1 MAKSTACRIYRRRQ
15 RLRARF
21 RCRGAHH
28 GERLGGSAFD
38 ANAATLDQKSPGM
51 KLSAMTDKNT
61 ALVPEEG
68 WHCLHLF
75 YRIEYGQWQL
85 LSRDEQNVAKTNLSS
100 LVQEVRAMQ
109 WTQLLTLSMVTP
121 KADIGFMLITPDL
134 HDANK
139 IEKRLSLS
147 LGADVLS
154 PVYSYLSLTEESEYI
169 TSEDEYVQ
177 TLEPSVR
184 NDSTKLNEALAAF
197 RERMKHY
204 RQERVYPT
212 LPDWPVVCFYN
223 MSKRRGEQRN
233 WYALPYDE
241 RRKLMKGHAAV
252 GREFA
257 GKVKQLIT
265 GSTGL
270 DGAEW
275 GVTLFARDTFQIK
288 AIVYKMR
295 FDPVSAEYAD
305 FGEFYIGI
313 QLPLDE
319 LFRPLRL

>member
-1 MAKSTACRIYRRRQ
+1 V
-15 RLRARF
+15 
-21 RCRGAHH
+21 
-28 GERLGGSAFD
+28 
-38 ANAATLDQKSPGM
+38 
-51 KLSAMTDKNT
+51 TDKNT
-61 ALVPEEG
+61 VLVPEEG
-68 WHCLHLF
+68 WHCLHSF
-75 YRIEYGQWQL
+75 YRIEQGQWQL
-85 LSRDEQNVAKTNLSS
+85 LSREEQTAAKTNLSS
-100 LVQEVRAMQ
+100 LVQEIRAMDSA
-109 WTQLLTLSMVTP
+109 QLLTLSIVTP

-139 IEKRLSLS
+139 IDKQLSLS
-147 LGADVLS
+147 LGADVLT

-169 TSEDEYVQ
+169 TTEEEYAE
-177 TLEPSVR
+177 TLER
-184 NDSTKLNEALAAF
+184 EQNIKRDSKKFVESLNSF

-241 RRKLMKGHAAV
+241 RRRLMKGHANV

-270 DGAEW
+270 DDAEW

-305 FGEFYIGI
+305 FGEFFIGI

-319 LFRPLRL
+319 LFRRLQL

>member
-1 MAKSTACRIYRRRQ
+1 
-15 RLRARF
+15 
-21 RCRGAHH
+21 
-28 GERLGGSAFD
+28 
-38 ANAATLDQKSPGM
+38 
-51 KLSAMTDKNT
+51 MTDKNT

-85 LSRDEQNVAKTNLSS
+85 LSRDEQTAAKTNLSS
-100 LVQEVRAMQ
+100 LVQEVRTMDS
-109 WTQLLTLSMVTP
+109 TQLLTLGMVTP

-134 HDANK
+134 HNANK
-139 IEKRLSLS
+139 VEKQVSLS
-147 LGADVLS
+147 LGADVLT

-169 TSEDEYVQ
+169 TTEEEYAQ
-177 TLEPSVR
+177 TLEASVR
-184 NDSTKLNEALAAF
+184 NDPAKLEEALTTF
-197 RERMKHY
+197 RERIKHY

-223 MSKRRGEQRN
+223 MSKRRAEQRN

-241 RRKLMKGHAAV
+241 RRKLMKGHASV

-270 DGAEW
+270 DDAEW

-319 LFRPLRL
+319 LFRRLQL

>member
-1 MAKSTACRIYRRRQ
+1 
-15 RLRARF
+15 
-21 RCRGAHH
+21 
-28 GERLGGSAFD
+28 
-38 ANAATLDQKSPGM
+38 
-51 KLSAMTDKNT
+51 MTDKNLS
-61 ALVPEEG
+61 LVPEEG

-75 YRIEYGQWQL
+75 YQIEYGQWQL
-85 LSRDEQNVAKTNLSS
+85 LGREEQNAAKTNLSS
-100 LVQEVRAMQ
+100 VVQEVRAMES
-109 WTQLLTLSMVTP
+109 TQLLTLSMITP

-134 HDANK
+134 HSANK

-147 LGADVLS
+147 LGADVLT

-169 TSEDEYVQ
+169 TTEEEYAQ
-177 TLEPSVR
+177 TLDTGIRKDPA
-184 NDSTKLNEALAAF
+184 KLEEAMTTF
-197 RERMKHY
+197 
-204 RQERVYPT
+204 
-212 LPDWPVVCFYN
+212 
-223 MSKRRGEQRN
+223 
-233 WYALPYDE
+233 DE
-241 RRKLMKGHAAV
+241 RRKLMKGHASV

-270 DGAEW
+270 DDAEW

-319 LFRPLRL
+319 LSRRLQL

>member
-1 MAKSTACRIYRRRQ
+1 
-15 RLRARF
+15 
-21 RCRGAHH
+21 
-28 GERLGGSAFD
+28 
-38 ANAATLDQKSPGM
+38 
-51 KLSAMTDKNT
+51 MTDKST
-61 ALVPEEG
+61 TLVPEEG

-85 LSRDEQNVAKTNLSS
+85 LSREEQTAAKTNLTR
-100 LVQEVRAMQ
+100 LIQEIRATDS
-109 WTQLLTLSMVTP
+109 TQLVTLSIVTP
-121 KADIGFMLITPDL
+121 KADLGFMLITPDL
-134 HDANK
+134 HNANK
-139 IEKRLSLS
+139 IDKQLSLS
-147 LGADVLS
+147 LGPDVLT

-169 TSEDEYVQ
+169 TTEDEYTQ
-177 TLEPSVR
+177 TL
-184 NDSTKLNEALAAF
+184 DQSTKADPAKLAAALATF
-197 RERMKHY
+197 RERIKHY

-223 MSKRRGEQRN
+223 MSKRRGEERN
-233 WYALPYDE
+233 WYALPYEE
-241 RRKLMKGHAAV
+241 RRSLMKGHAAV

-270 DGAEW
+270 DDAEW

-305 FGEFYIGI
+305 FGEFFIGI

-319 LFRPLRL
+319 LFRRLQL

>member
-1 MAKSTACRIYRRRQ
+1 
-15 RLRARF
+15 
-21 RCRGAHH
+21 
-28 GERLGGSAFD
+28 
-38 ANAATLDQKSPGM
+38 
-51 KLSAMTDKNT
+51 MTDKSA
-61 ALVPEEG
+61 ALIPEEG

-75 YRIEYGQWQL
+75 YRVDYGQWQL
-85 LSRDEQNVAKTNLSS
+85 LNREEQNAAKTNLAR
-100 LVQEVRAMQ
+100 LVQEIRALDS
-109 WTQLLTLSMVTP
+109 TQLLTLTIVTP
-121 KADIGFMLITPDL
+121 KADLGFMLITPDL
-134 HDANK
+134 QTANK
-139 IEKRLSLS
+139 IEKELSLS
-147 LGADVLS
+147 LGADVLT

-169 TSEDEYVQ
+169 TTEEEYLD
-177 TLEPSVR
+177 TLDAETRKDPA
-184 NDSTKLNEALAAF
+184 KLEQALATF
-197 RERMKHY
+197 HDRMKRY

-241 RRKLMKGHAAV
+241 RRKLMKGHADV

-270 DGAEW
+270 DDAEW
-275 GVTLFARDTFQIK
+275 GVTLFARDTFQVK

-295 FDPVSAEYAD
+295 FDPVSAEYAEFGD
-305 FGEFYIGI
+305 FFIGI

-319 LFRPLRL
+319 LFRRLQL

>member
-1 MAKSTACRIYRRRQ
+1 
-15 RLRARF
+15 
-21 RCRGAHH
+21 
-28 GERLGGSAFD
+28 
-38 ANAATLDQKSPGM
+38 
-51 KLSAMTDKNT
+51 
-61 ALVPEEG
+61 
-68 WHCLHLF
+68 
-75 YRIEYGQWQL
+75 
-85 LSRDEQNVAKTNLSS
+85 
-100 LVQEVRAMQ
+100 VQEVRAMDS
-109 WTQLLTLSMVTP
+109 TQLRTLSMITP
-121 KADIGFMLITPDL
+121 KAVIGFMLIKPVL
-134 HDANK
+134 HNANK
-139 IEKRLSLS
+139 IEKRLAVTW
-147 LGADVLS
+147 GADVLT

-169 TSEDEYVQ
+169 TTEEEYAQ
-177 TLEPSVR
+177 TLEKEENIKPESE
-184 NDSTKLNEALAAF
+184 KFAEAMKSF

-270 DGAEW
+270 DDAEW

-319 LFRPLRL
+319 LFRRLQL

>member
-1 MAKSTACRIYRRRQ
+1 
-15 RLRARF
+15 
-21 RCRGAHH
+21 
-28 GERLGGSAFD
+28 
-38 ANAATLDQKSPGM
+38 
-51 KLSAMTDKNT
+51 MTDKNT

-75 YRIEYGQWQL
+75 YRVEQGQWQML
-85 LSRDEQNVAKTNLSS
+85 NRAEQNEAKTNLTS
-100 LVQEVRAMQ
+100 LVQEARAMDS
-109 WTQLLTLSMVTP
+109 TQLLTLGMVTP
-121 KADIGFMLITPDL
+121 KADLGFMLITPDL
-134 HDANK
+134 HNANG

-147 LGADVLS
+147 LGPDILT

-169 TSEDEYVQ
+169 TTEDEYVQ
-177 TLEPSVR
+177 SLDAETRQTPAKLEQAV
-184 NDSTKLNEALAAF
+184 AAF
-197 RERMKHY
+197 HERIKHY
-204 RQERVYPT
+204 RRERVYPT

-223 MSKRRGEQRN
+223 MSKRRGEGRN

-241 RRKLMKGHAAV
+241 RRQLMKGHASV

-270 DGAEW
+270 DDAEW
-275 GVTLFARDTFQIK
+275 GVTLFSRDTFQIK

-305 FGEFYIGI
+305 FGEFFIGI

-319 LFRPLRL
+319 LFRRLQL